1 MIEKYH
7 KVFGIVFLF
16 VILALNITAFFFLPD
31 TLVMQIA
38 CNGEAGTTLPKIY
51 GIGGIIFLGIIGS
64 YYLLFGKTKEDYSRW
79 FLGLLVI
86 LFADLF
92 MIIFN
97 L

>member
-7 KVFGIVFLF
+7 KVIGIVFL
-16 VILALNITAFFFLPD
+16 VIILTVNITAFFFLPE
-31 TLVMQIA
+31 TLVMQIS
-38 CNGEAGTTLPKIY
+38 CDGETGTTLPKLY
-51 GIGGIIFLGIIGS
+51 GIGGIVFLGIVGS

-79 FLGLLVI
+79 FFGLLVI
-86 LFADLF
+86 LFADFF